1 MHWKTALTAALM
13 VSLVFT
19 AGCTD
24 SDSAKQPSKIKADPQ
39 VAEPTPNLEPV
50 SAPLS
55 DYGKYVPLK
64 KKTDQI
70 SLGTHQTYNLSSFF
84 AGQNV
89 LVAPDYLYQQS
100 IYYTHVKQT
109 SDTTI
114 NSYIY
119 RYSQG
124 SNDNQ
129 VLHTVNRTIGMMT
142 GVSHYLF
149 WVEYNQTKSGQK
161 WAIRLMDLKT
171 EKINTLDQGI
181 SRYDTA
187 IPYLDASSKRVSWM
201 THEATPTRTKTILK
215 SFDVAEDAIIIH
227 QQYMLKEGE
236 KRNGQYPF
244 DFRRSDA
251 GLILHTSTFK
261 NGHKTPTLETF
272 DGAFS
277 RRMNGLIDFEHNK
290 KYVAIGEE
298 GSALFMPKKGR
309 QPGYQFKPSDNRL
322 TVDAFRFLAAD
333 RVIFRESMTR
343 LWYADLARGTVAP
356 LTEMAD
362 TTSKPI
368 HVNGKLAYG
377 VSDDEQIEFHVID
390 LKK

>member
-1 MHWKTALTAALM
+1 MSRKIFFTAALTLT
-13 VSLVFT
+13 LVVT

-24 SDSAKQPSKIKADPQ
+24 SNATKQQPKVSANQAQ
-39 VAEPTPNLEPV
+39 AAPTLEPIT
-50 SAPLS
+50 SPLS
-55 DYGKYVPLK
+55 DYGKYMPLK
-64 KKTDQI
+64 RQSETVT
-70 SLGTHQTYNLSSFF
+70 LGNHQTYNLAPFF
-84 AGQNV
+84 TGQTV
-89 LVAPDYLYQQS
+89 VIAPDYLYQQS

-109 SDTTI
+109 SDTTSK
-114 NSYIY
+114 SYIY
-119 RYSQG
+119 RYSHG

-161 WAIRLMDLKT
+161 WAIRLLDLKT

-181 SRYDTA
+181 SRYNTA
-187 IPYLDASSKRVSWM
+187 IPYLDTSSKRVSWM

-227 QQYMLKEGE
+227 QQYILKEGA

-261 NGHKTPTLETF
+261 NGHQTPALETF
-272 DGAFS
+272 DGTFK

-298 GSALFMPKKGR
+298 GSAIFMNKKA
-309 QPGYQFKPSDNRL
+309 QKTGYQFKPSDNRL
-322 TVDAFRFLAAD
+322 TVDAFRFLSAD
-333 RVIFRESMTR
+333 RVIFRESISK
-343 LWYADLARGTVAP
+343 LWYADLAHGTVAP

-368 HVNGKLAYG
+368 YVNGKLAYA
-377 VSDDEQIEFHVID
+377 VSDGAQIEFHVID
-390 LKK
+390 LEK

>member
-13 VSLVFT
+13 VSLVVM

-24 SDSAKQPSKIKADPQ
+24 SDSAKQPSKIKAEPQ

-84 AGQNV
+84 TGQNV
-89 LVAPDYLYQQS
+89 LIAPDYLYQQS

-124 SNDNQ
+124 SNDNE

-161 WAIRLMDLKT
+161 WAIRSMDLKT
-171 EKINTLDQGI
+171 GNINTLDQGI

-187 IPYLDASSKRVSWM
+187 IPYLDTSSKRVSWM

-261 NGHKTPTLETF
+261 NGHKTPTLKTF
-272 DGAFS
+272 DGTFS

-290 KYVAIGEE
+290 RYVAIGEE
-298 GSALFMPKKGR
+298 GSALFMPKKGQ

-322 TVDAFRFLAAD
+322 TVDAFRFLSAD
-333 RVIFRESMTR
+333 RIIFRESMTR
-343 LWYADLARGTVAP
+343 LWYADLVHGTVAP
-356 LTEMAD
+356 LTDMAD
-362 TTSKPI
+362 TISKPI
-368 HVNGKLAYG
+368 YANGKLAYG
-377 VSDDEQIEFHVID
+377 VSDGAQIEFHVID

>member
-1 MHWKTALTAALM
+1 MSRKTFFAAALTLT
-13 VSLVFT
+13 LVVT

-24 SDSAKQPSKIKADPQ
+24 SNTTKQQPKVSADQAQ
-39 VAEPTPNLEPV
+39 AAPTLEPV
-50 SAPLS
+50 TAPLS
-55 DYGKYVPLK
+55 DYGKYMPLK
-64 KKTDQI
+64 RQSETVT
-70 SLGTHQTYNLSSFF
+70 LGSHQTYNLAPFF
-84 AGQNV
+84 TGQTV
-89 LVAPDYLYQQS
+89 VIAPDYLYQQS

-109 SDTTI
+109 SDTTSK
-114 NSYIY
+114 SYIY

-149 WVEYNQTKSGQK
+149 WVESNPTKSGQK
-161 WAIRLMDLKT
+161 WAIRSMDLKT
-171 EKINTLDQGI
+171 ENINTLDQGI
-181 SRYDTA
+181 SRHDTA
-187 IPYLDASSKRVSWM
+187 IPYLDASSKRISWM
-201 THEATPTRTKTILK
+201 TQEATPNRTKTILK
-215 SFDVAEDAIIIH
+215 SFDVAEDTIIIH
-227 QQYMLKEGE
+227 QQYILKEGKKQE
-236 KRNGQYPF
+236 GQYPF

-261 NGHKTPTLETF
+261 NGHQAPTLETF
-272 DGAFS
+272 DGTFK
-277 RRMNGLIDFEHNK
+277 RRMNGLIDFEHSK
-290 KYVAIGEE
+290 KYVATGEE
-298 GSALFMPKKGR
+298 GSAIFMNKKA
-309 QPGYQFKPSDNRL
+309 QKTGYQFKPADNRL
-322 TVDAFRFLAAD
+322 TVDAFRFLSAD
-333 RVIFRESMTR
+333 RVIFRESISK

-368 HVNGKLAYG
+368 YVNGKLAYG

>member
-1 MHWKTALTAALM
+1 MSRKTFFTAALTLT
-13 VSLVFT
+13 LVVT

-24 SDSAKQPSKIKADPQ
+24 STATKQHSKVPADTQ
-39 VAEPTPNLEPV
+39 AQAAPTLKPV
-50 SAPLS
+50 TAPLS
-55 DYGKYVPLK
+55 DYRKYVPLK
-64 KKTDQI
+64 RQSETVT
-70 SLGTHQTYNLSSFF
+70 LGNHQTYNLAPFF
-84 AGQNV
+84 TGQTV
-89 LVAPDYLYQQS
+89 VIAPDYLYQQS
-100 IYYTHVKQT
+100 IYYTHIKQT
-109 SDTTI
+109 SDTTSK
-114 NSYIY
+114 SYIY

-149 WVEYNQTKSGQK
+149 WVEYNQTKSRQK
-161 WAIRLMDLKT
+161 WAIRLLDLKT

-187 IPYLDASSKRVSWM
+187 IPYLDTSSKRVSWM

-215 SFDVAEDAIIIH
+215 SFDVAEDAIIH
-227 QQYMLKEGE
+227 QQYILKEGA

-244 DFRRSDA
+244 DFRRSDV

-261 NGHKTPTLETF
+261 NGHQTPTLETF
-272 DGAFS
+272 DGTFK

-290 KYVAIGEE
+290 KYVSIGEE

-322 TVDAFRFLAAD
+322 TVDAFRFLSAD

-368 HVNGKLAYG
+368 YANGKLAYG

>member
-1 MHWKTALTAALM
+1 MSRKTFFTAALTLT
-13 VSLVFT
+13 LVAT

-24 SDSAKQPSKIKADPQ
+24 STVTKQHPNDTKAQ
-39 VAEPTPNLEPV
+39 AAPTVEPV
-50 SAPLS
+50 VAPLS
-55 DYGKYVPLK
+55 NYGKYMPLK
-64 KKTDQI
+64 RQSEMVT
-70 SLGTHQTYNLSSFF
+70 LGSHQKYNLSPFF
-84 AGQNV
+84 TGQTV
-89 LVAPDYLYQQS
+89 LIAPDYLYQQS

-109 SDTTI
+109 SDTASK
-114 NSYIY
+114 SYIY

-149 WVEYNQTKSGQK
+149 WVESNPTQSGQK
-161 WAIRLMDLKT
+161 WTIRSMDLKT
-171 EKINTLDQGI
+171 GIINTLDQGI
-181 SRYDTA
+181 SRHDTA
-187 IPYLDASSKRVSWM
+187 IPYLDASSKRISWM
-201 THEATPTRTKTILK
+201 TQEATPTRTKTLLK

-227 QQYMLKEGE
+227 QQYVLKEGK
-236 KRNGQYPF
+236 KREGQYPF

-251 GLILHTSTFK
+251 GLILHIK
-261 NGHKTPTLETF
+261 NGHQTPTLETF
-272 DGAFS
+272 DGTFK
-277 RRMNGLIDFEHNK
+277 RRMNGLIDFEHSK
-290 KYVAIGEE
+290 KYVAAGEE
-298 GSALFMPKKGR
+298 GSALFLNKKA
-309 QPGYQFKPSDNRL
+309 QKTGYQFKPADNRL
-322 TVDAFRFLAAD
+322 TVDAFRFLSAD

-356 LTEMAD
+356 LKDMAD

-368 HVNGKLAYG
+368 YVNGKLAYG

>member
-1 MHWKTALTAALM
+1 MSRNTFFTAALTLT
-13 VSLVFT
+13 LVVT

-24 SDSAKQPSKIKADPQ
+24 STVTKQHLKVPADQAQAAPI
-39 VAEPTPNLEPV
+39 VKPV
-50 SAPLS
+50 TAPLS

-64 KKTDQI
+64 RQSETVT
-70 SLGTHQTYNLSSFF
+70 LGSHQTYNLSPFF
-84 AGQNV
+84 TGQTV
-89 LVAPDYLYQQS
+89 VIAPDYLYQQS
-100 IYYTHVKQT
+100 IYYTHIKQT
-109 SDTTI
+109 SDTTSK
-114 NSYIY
+114 SYIY

-161 WAIRLMDLKT
+161 WAIRLLDLKT

-187 IPYLDASSKRVSWM
+187 IPYLDASSTQVSWM
-201 THEATPTRTKTILK
+201 THDATPEKTKTTVK
-215 SFDVAEDAIIIH
+215 SFDLAEDTIIIH

-261 NGHKTPTLETF
+261 NGHKTPTLETL
-272 DGAFS
+272 DGTFS

-298 GSALFMPKKGR
+298 GSALFMPKKGQ

-333 RVIFRESMTR
+333 QVIFRESMTR

-356 LTEMAD
+356 LTEMSD

-368 HVNGKLAYG
+368 YANGKLAYG

>member
-1 MHWKTALTAALM
+1 MHWKTA
-13 VSLVFT
+13 FT
-19 AGCTD
+19 AVLTVTLVVTSGCTD
-24 SDSAKQPSKIKADPQ
+24 SDSAKHPPKIKADPQ

-50 SAPLS
+50 STPLS

-84 AGQNV
+84 TGQNV
-89 LVAPDYLYQQS
+89 LIAPDYLYEQS

-124 SNDNQ
+124 LNDNQ

-161 WAIRLMDLKT
+161 WAIRSMDLKT
-171 EKINTLDQGI
+171 GNINTLDQGI

-187 IPYLDASSKRVSWM
+187 IPYLEASSTQVSWM
-201 THEATPTRTKTILK
+201 THDATPEKTKTTVK
-215 SFDVAEDAIIIH
+215 SFDLAEDTIIIH

-261 NGHKTPTLETF
+261 KGHKTPTLETL
-272 DGAFS
+272 DGTFS

-298 GSALFMPKKGR
+298 GSALFMPKKGQ

-333 RVIFRESMTR
+333 RVIFRESMMR

-356 LTEMAD
+356 LTEMVD

-368 HVNGKLAYG
+368 YANGKLAYG

>member
-1 MHWKTALTAALM
+1 MSRKTFFTAALTLT
-13 VSLVFT
+13 LVVT

-24 SDSAKQPSKIKADPQ
+24 STVTKEHPKVPADQ
-39 VAEPTPNLEPV
+39 AQAAPTLEPV

-84 AGQNV
+84 TGQNV
-89 LVAPDYLYQQS
+89 LIAPDYLYEQS
-100 IYYTHVKQT
+100 IYYYTYIKQT
-109 SDTTI
+109 SDTAGK
-114 NSYIY
+114 SYIY

-129 VLHTVNRTIGMMT
+129 VLHTVKRTIGMMT

-149 WVEYNQTKSGQK
+149 WVESNPIKSGQK
-161 WAIRLMDLKT
+161 WTIRSMDLKT
-171 EKINTLDQGI
+171 GNVNTLDQGI
-181 SRYDTA
+181 SRHDTA
-187 IPYLDASSKRVSWM
+187 IPYLDASSKRISWM
-201 THEATPTRTKTILK
+201 TQEATPTRTKTLLK
-215 SFDVAEDAIIIH
+215 SFDVAEDTIIIH
-227 QQYMLKEGE
+227 QQYILKEGV

-272 DGAFS
+272 DGTFK
-277 RRMNGLIDFEHNK
+277 RRMNGLIDFEHSK
-290 KYVAIGEE
+290 KYVATGEE
-298 GSALFMPKKGR
+298 GSALFLNKKS
-309 QPGYQFKPSDNRL
+309 QKTGYQFKPADNRL
-322 TVDAFRFLAAD
+322 TVDAFRFLSAD
-333 RVIFRESMTR
+333 RVIFRESISK
-343 LWYADLARGTVAP
+343 LWYADLVHGTVAP
-356 LTEMAD
+356 LTDMAD
-362 TTSKPI
+362 TISKPI
-368 HVNGKLAYG
+368 YANGKLAYG
-377 VSDDEQIEFHVID
+377 VSDGAQIEFHVID

>member
-1 MHWKTALTAALM
+1 MT
-13 VSLVFT
+13 
-19 AGCTD
+19 
-24 SDSAKQPSKIKADPQ
+24 
-39 VAEPTPNLEPV
+39 
-50 SAPLS
+50 
-55 DYGKYVPLK
+55 
-64 KKTDQI
+64 
-70 SLGTHQTYNLSSFF
+70 
-84 AGQNV
+84 
-89 LVAPDYLYQQS
+89 
-100 IYYTHVKQT
+100 
-109 SDTTI
+109 
-114 NSYIY
+114 
-119 RYSQG
+119 
-124 SNDNQ
+124 
-129 VLHTVNRTIGMMT
+129 T

-149 WVEYNQTKSGQK
+149 WVEYNQTKTGQK
-161 WAIRLMDLKT
+161 WAIRLLDLKT

-187 IPYLDASSKRVSWM
+187 IPYLDTSSKRVSWM

-227 QQYMLKEGE
+227 QQYILKEGA
-236 KRNGQYPF
+236 KRNGPYPF

-261 NGHKTPTLETF
+261 NGHQTPTLETF
-272 DGAFS
+272 DGTFK

-290 KYVAIGEE
+290 KYVSIGEE

-322 TVDAFRFLAAD
+322 TVDAFRFLSAD

-343 LWYADLARGTVAP
+343 LWYADLARGTVSP
-356 LTEMAD
+356 LTKMTD

-368 HVNGKLAYG
+368 YANGKLAYG

-390 LKK
+390 IKK